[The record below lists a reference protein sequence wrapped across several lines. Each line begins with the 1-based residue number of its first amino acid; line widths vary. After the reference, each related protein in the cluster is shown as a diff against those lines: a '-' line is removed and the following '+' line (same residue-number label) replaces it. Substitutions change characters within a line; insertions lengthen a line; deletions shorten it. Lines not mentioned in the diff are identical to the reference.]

1 MPIMPCTV
9 VTFIAD
15 KGFTGVYDHG
25 SFVTVIRDDVAEG
38 TALHFPFTHPQ
49 LPAPQSIGP
58 SQLIVHIRLH
68 TPLFALLVQLV
79 GWQHWAG
86 THSSSVM
93 QLCGVAEAVVTTGT
107 GVWVGDTVT
116 TGGLP
121 EVHPLTIIRQA
132 VTIRTRNTK
141 PEVLPAMVPDISGD
155 MIIIW
160 WR

>member
-15 KGFTGVYDHG
+15 KAFTGVYDHG
-25 SFVTVIRDDVAEG
+25 SFVTVINGDDAEG
-38 TALHFPFTHPQ
+38 TTLHFPFTHPQ

-86 THSSSVM
+86 TQSLSVM
-93 QLCGVAEAVVTTGT
+93 QICAEAGAVVTTGT
-107 GVWVGDTVT
+107 GLGVGDTVT

-132 VTIRTRNTK
+132 VTIRRMNAK
-141 PEVLPAMVPDISGD
+141 PDILPAMVSDFAGN

-160 WR
+160 

>member
-38 TALHFPFTHPQ
+38 TTLHFPFTHPQ

-86 THSSSVM
+86 THS
-93 QLCGVAEAVVTTGT
+93 
-107 GVWVGDTVT
+107 
-116 TGGLP
+116 
-121 EVHPLTIIRQA
+121 
-132 VTIRTRNTK
+132 
-141 PEVLPAMVPDISGD
+141 
-155 MIIIW
+155 
-160 WR
+160 